1 MSVRRVQAAERY
13 PGAELDLRTR
23 EVRNLPNSMGEWQT
37 AGFPRRE

>member
-23 EVRNLPNSMGEWQT
+23 EVRNVPDRGEQRGNSRPPGE
-37 AGFPRRE
+37 A